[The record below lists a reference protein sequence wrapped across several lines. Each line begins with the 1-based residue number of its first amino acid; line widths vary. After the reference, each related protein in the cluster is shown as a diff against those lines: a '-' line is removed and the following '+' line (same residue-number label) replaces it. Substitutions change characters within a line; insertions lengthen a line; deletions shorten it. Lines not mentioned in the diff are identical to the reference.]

1 MPSLKEIKGRIGS
14 VQSTLKITSAMK
26 LVASAKLRKA
36 QQTIEGM
43 RPYERKLQG
52 MLEHLVASGA
62 QVSGEYTRTAL
73 KEDEE
78 GNPIRQRVALVAF
91 ASNSSLCGAFNANAV
106 RLALETLRSYGDADV
121 TVYSVG
127 RKMADA
133 MRKVNKPSPEN
144 YTKLADKPTYAPAAE
159 LAEKLMEDFR
169 EGRLD
174 RIDLV
179 YNHFVSSGKQVP
191 VRETLL
197 PMGEMAGQAGHDENG
212 TASVIPGSSSV
223 IPGSTGDL
231 DYILEPSASA
241 LLADLLPKSLR
252 LKFYTAL
259 LDSNASEHAART
271 VAMQTATDNGE
282 DLLQEL
288 TLQYNKSRQ
297 QKITSEILDLA
308 GGSQEQEGLRES
320 VPLSESLFD
329 GTHDPDEVAGKA
341 FCLVTA
347 QNGRKGDA
355 VLPHPGGPV
364 HGGGQ
369 AELEYA
375 VRVVLQDVAPGGERL
390 DEAVLVVR
398 RIADDI
404 DLPLLVAEERI
415 GEGHRGEGGQ
425 DPPDG
430 LPAVLESDIH
440 IPGHHSQCHQDDKDN
455 GEDQRNLNEI
465 LEGATEVG
473 HFWSLFLRARTRK
486 RARA

>member
-52 MLEHLVASGA
+52 MLEHLMASGA
-62 QVSGEYTRTAL
+62 QVSGEYTRVART
-73 KEDEE
+73 EDEE
-78 GNPIRQRVALVAF
+78 GRPIRQRIALVAF

-106 RLALETLRSYGDADV
+106 RLALESVRSCGDADI
-121 TVYSVG
+121 TVYSIG

-133 MRKVNKPSPEN
+133 MKKAGYPSPEN
-144 YTKLADKPTYAPAAE
+144 YTKLADKPSYAPAAE

-179 YNHFVSSGKQVP
+179 YNHFVSSGKQVA

-197 PMGEMAGQAGHDENG
+197 PMGEIPGQARNDDGG
-212 TASVIPGSSSV
+212 ASGPSSIV
-223 IPGSTGDL
+223 PGSTRDL

-241 LLADLLPKSLR
+241 LLEDLLPKSLR

-308 GGSQEQEGLRES
+308 GGSQE
-320 VPLSESLFD
+320 
-329 GTHDPDEVAGKA
+329 K
-341 FCLVTA
+341 
-347 QNGRKGDA
+347 
-355 VLPHPGGPV
+355 
-364 HGGGQ
+364 
-369 AELEYA
+369 
-375 VRVVLQDVAPGGERL
+375 
-390 DEAVLVVR
+390 
-398 RIADDI
+398 
-404 DLPLLVAEERI
+404 
-415 GEGHRGEGGQ
+415 
-425 DPPDG
+425 
-430 LPAVLESDIH
+430 
-440 IPGHHSQCHQDDKDN
+440 
-455 GEDQRNLNEI
+455 
-465 LEGATEVG
+465 
-473 HFWSLFLRARTRK
+473 
-486 RARA
+486 

>member
-52 MLEHLVASGA
+52 MLDHLVASGA
-62 QVSGEYTRTAL
+62 KLSGEYTRTPAAGP
-73 KEDEE
+73 DAP
-78 GNPIRQRVALVAF
+78 GQRIALVAF

-106 RLALETLRSYGDADV
+106 RLVLETLRSYNDADV

-133 MRKVNKPSPEN
+133 MRKVGKPSPAD
-144 YTKLADKPTYAPAAE
+144 YQKLADKPSYAPAAE
-159 LAEKLMEDFR
+159 LAEKLMEDFLA
-169 EGRLD
+169 GRLD

-197 PMGEMAGQAGHDENG
+197 PVGEIQMAGQAGHDERADGQEN
-212 TASVIPGSSSV
+212 VIPGL
-223 IPGSTGDL
+223 TGDL

-308 GGSQEQEGLRES
+308 GGSQQ
-320 VPLSESLFD
+320 
-329 GTHDPDEVAGKA
+329 
-341 FCLVTA
+341 
-347 QNGRKGDA
+347 Q
-355 VLPHPGGPV
+355 
-364 HGGGQ
+364 
-369 AELEYA
+369 
-375 VRVVLQDVAPGGERL
+375 
-390 DEAVLVVR
+390 
-398 RIADDI
+398 
-404 DLPLLVAEERI
+404 
-415 GEGHRGEGGQ
+415 
-425 DPPDG
+425 
-430 LPAVLESDIH
+430 
-440 IPGHHSQCHQDDKDN
+440 
-455 GEDQRNLNEI
+455 
-465 LEGATEVG
+465 
-473 HFWSLFLRARTRK
+473 
-486 RARA
+486 

>member
-52 MLEHLVASGA
+52 MLDHLVASGA
-62 QVSGEYTRTAL
+62 KVSGEYTRTPAAGP
-73 KEDEE
+73 DAP
-78 GNPIRQRVALVAF
+78 GQRIALVAF

-106 RLALETLRSYGDADV
+106 RLTLETIRSYGEADV
-121 TVYSVG
+121 TVYSIG

-133 MRKVNKPSPEN
+133 MRKAGKPSPAD
-144 YTKLADKPTYAPAAE
+144 YQKLADKPSYAPAAE
-159 LAEKLMEDFR
+159 LAEKLMEEFLA
-169 EGRLD
+169 GHLD

-197 PMGEMAGQAGHDENG
+197 PM
-212 TASVIPGSSSV
+212 TSVISSGDSSV
-223 IPGSTGDL
+223 IPSEAKESDV
-231 DYILEPSASA
+231 DYILEPSASS
-241 LLADLLPKSLR
+241 LLADLVPKSLR

-308 GGSQEQEGLRES
+308 GGSQQ
-320 VPLSESLFD
+320 
-329 GTHDPDEVAGKA
+329 
-341 FCLVTA
+341 
-347 QNGRKGDA
+347 Q
-355 VLPHPGGPV
+355 
-364 HGGGQ
+364 
-369 AELEYA
+369 
-375 VRVVLQDVAPGGERL
+375 
-390 DEAVLVVR
+390 
-398 RIADDI
+398 
-404 DLPLLVAEERI
+404 
-415 GEGHRGEGGQ
+415 
-425 DPPDG
+425 
-430 LPAVLESDIH
+430 
-440 IPGHHSQCHQDDKDN
+440 
-455 GEDQRNLNEI
+455 
-465 LEGATEVG
+465 
-473 HFWSLFLRARTRK
+473 
-486 RARA
+486 

>member
-52 MLEHLVASGA
+52 MLDHLVASGA
-62 QVSGEYTRTAL
+62 KVSGEFTRATPWGV
-73 KEDEE
+73 ETD
-78 GNPIRQRVALVAF
+78 GVPVRPRIALVAF

-106 RLALETLRSYGDADV
+106 RLALDTIRSYGEADV
-121 TVYSVG
+121 TVHSIG

-133 MRKVNKPSPEN
+133 MRKAGHPSPEN
-144 YTKLADKPTYAPAAE
+144 YQTLADKPSYAPAAE

-197 PMGEMAGQAGHDENG
+197 PMGEMAGQAGHDG
-212 TASVIPGSSSV
+212 QGPLFV

-231 DYILEPSASA
+231 DYILEPSASD
-241 LLADLLPKSLR
+241 LLDDLLPKSLR

-308 GGSQEQEGLRES
+308 GGSQER
-320 VPLSESLFD
+320 
-329 GTHDPDEVAGKA
+329 
-341 FCLVTA
+341 
-347 QNGRKGDA
+347 
-355 VLPHPGGPV
+355 
-364 HGGGQ
+364 
-369 AELEYA
+369 
-375 VRVVLQDVAPGGERL
+375 
-390 DEAVLVVR
+390 
-398 RIADDI
+398 
-404 DLPLLVAEERI
+404 
-415 GEGHRGEGGQ
+415 
-425 DPPDG
+425 
-430 LPAVLESDIH
+430 
-440 IPGHHSQCHQDDKDN
+440 
-455 GEDQRNLNEI
+455 
-465 LEGATEVG
+465 
-473 HFWSLFLRARTRK
+473 
-486 RARA
+486 

>member
-52 MLEHLVASGA
+52 MLDHLVASGA
-62 QVSGEYTRTAL
+62 KVSGEYTRTPA
-73 KEDEE
+73 E
-78 GNPIRQRVALVAF
+78 GAPKQRIALVAF

-106 RLALETLRSYGDADV
+106 RLTLETIRSYGDADV
-121 TVYSVG
+121 TVYSIG
-127 RKMADA
+127 RKMADS
-133 MRKVNKPSPEN
+133 MRKAGHPSPAD
-144 YTKLADKPTYAPAAE
+144 YQKLADKPSYAPAAE
-159 LAEKLMEDFR
+159 LAEKLMGDFLA
-169 EGRLD
+169 GRLD

-197 PMGEMAGQAGHDENG
+197 PMSSAISSGAEGEVEK
-212 TASVIPGSSSV
+212 SEI
-223 IPGSTGDL
+223 

-308 GGSQEQEGLRES
+308 GGSQQ
-320 VPLSESLFD
+320 
-329 GTHDPDEVAGKA
+329 
-341 FCLVTA
+341 
-347 QNGRKGDA
+347 Q
-355 VLPHPGGPV
+355 
-364 HGGGQ
+364 
-369 AELEYA
+369 
-375 VRVVLQDVAPGGERL
+375 
-390 DEAVLVVR
+390 
-398 RIADDI
+398 
-404 DLPLLVAEERI
+404 
-415 GEGHRGEGGQ
+415 
-425 DPPDG
+425 
-430 LPAVLESDIH
+430 
-440 IPGHHSQCHQDDKDN
+440 
-455 GEDQRNLNEI
+455 
-465 LEGATEVG
+465 
-473 HFWSLFLRARTRK
+473 
-486 RARA
+486 

>member
-52 MLEHLVASGA
+52 MLDHLVASGA
-62 QVSGEYTRTAL
+62 KLSGEYTRTPA
-73 KEDEE
+73 E
-78 GNPIRQRVALVAF
+78 GAGKLRIALVAF

-106 RLALETLRSYGDADV
+106 RLTLETIRSYGDADV
-121 TVYSVG
+121 TVYSIG
-127 RKMADA
+127 RKMADS
-133 MRKVNKPSPEN
+133 MRKAGKPSPAD
-144 YTKLADKPTYAPAAE
+144 YQKLADKPSYAPAAE
-159 LAEKLMEDFR
+159 LAEKLMADFLA
-169 EGRLD
+169 GRLD

-197 PMGEMAGQAGHDENG
+197 PMGEIPGQARNEDESTP
-212 TASVIPGSSSV
+212 TASPGIPTL
-223 IPGSTGDL
+223 IPGSTRDL

-308 GGSQEQEGLRES
+308 GGSQQ
-320 VPLSESLFD
+320 
-329 GTHDPDEVAGKA
+329 
-341 FCLVTA
+341 
-347 QNGRKGDA
+347 Q
-355 VLPHPGGPV
+355 
-364 HGGGQ
+364 
-369 AELEYA
+369 
-375 VRVVLQDVAPGGERL
+375 
-390 DEAVLVVR
+390 
-398 RIADDI
+398 
-404 DLPLLVAEERI
+404 
-415 GEGHRGEGGQ
+415 
-425 DPPDG
+425 
-430 LPAVLESDIH
+430 
-440 IPGHHSQCHQDDKDN
+440 
-455 GEDQRNLNEI
+455 
-465 LEGATEVG
+465 
-473 HFWSLFLRARTRK
+473 
-486 RARA
+486 

>member
-52 MLEHLVASGA
+52 MLDHLVASGA
-62 QVSGEYTRTAL
+62 KVSGEYTRTPA
-73 KEDEE
+73 E
-78 GNPIRQRVALVAF
+78 GAPKQRIALVAF

-106 RLALETLRSYGDADV
+106 RLTLETIRSYGDADI
-121 TVYSVG
+121 TVYSIG
-127 RKMADA
+127 RKMADS
-133 MRKVNKPSPEN
+133 MRKAGHPSPAD
-144 YTKLADKPTYAPAAE
+144 YQKLADKPSYAPAAE
-159 LAEKLMEDFR
+159 LAEKLMADFLA
-169 EGRLD
+169 GRLD

-197 PMGEMAGQAGHDENG
+197 PMSSAISSGAEGEVEK
-212 TASVIPGSSSV
+212 SEI
-223 IPGSTGDL
+223 

-308 GGSQEQEGLRES
+308 GGSQQ
-320 VPLSESLFD
+320 
-329 GTHDPDEVAGKA
+329 
-341 FCLVTA
+341 
-347 QNGRKGDA
+347 Q
-355 VLPHPGGPV
+355 
-364 HGGGQ
+364 
-369 AELEYA
+369 
-375 VRVVLQDVAPGGERL
+375 
-390 DEAVLVVR
+390 
-398 RIADDI
+398 
-404 DLPLLVAEERI
+404 
-415 GEGHRGEGGQ
+415 
-425 DPPDG
+425 
-430 LPAVLESDIH
+430 
-440 IPGHHSQCHQDDKDN
+440 
-455 GEDQRNLNEI
+455 
-465 LEGATEVG
+465 
-473 HFWSLFLRARTRK
+473 
-486 RARA
+486 